1 MIAFDAIV
9 PAGGTI
15 DDAFAAEVGTPY
27 KALVRFGDQTLL
39 QRILGAIRETG
50 RAQRILVIGP
60 KAVQEHARSLADVVL
75 DEGTSGPDNILRG
88 LAYLRENTPGDV
100 GKVLVVTSD
109 LPFLTGD
116 VLTRFVDSCRADM
129 DFSVPLIRREAFAS
143 AYPGA
148 PATFV
153 PLREGSVTTG
163 CAYYVDA
170 DALERGRDHIEA
182 VFQNRKSKLGMA
194 MLLGLPFV
202 WKFLTK
208 TLSLPDI
215 ERKAGQLL
223 SCRGAA
229 VPDSP
234 PELAFDI
241 DYVDDYRYARTRMG
255 L

>member
-27 KALVRFGDQTLL
+27 KALVRFGDATLL
-39 QRILGAIRETG
+39 QLILGAIRETG
-50 RAQRILVIGP
+50 RVKRILVIGP
-60 KAVQEHARSLADVVL
+60 KAVQEHARPLADVVL

-88 LAYLRENTPGDV
+88 IVYLRENTAGSL

-116 VLTRFVDSCRADM
+116 TLNRFVDSCRSDM
-129 DFSVPLIRREAFAS
+129 DFSVPLIGRPAFEAAF
-143 AYPGA
+143 PGA

-170 DALERGRDHIEA
+170 DVLERGRAHIEA
-182 VFQNRKSKLGMA
+182 VFQNRKSKFGMA
-194 MLLGLPFV
+194 KLLGLPFV

-208 TLSLPDI
+208 SLRLPDI
-215 ERKAGQLL
+215 EHKASQLL
-223 SCRGAA
+223 GCRGAA

-241 DYVDDYRYARTRMG
+241 DYVDDYRYARSRMG